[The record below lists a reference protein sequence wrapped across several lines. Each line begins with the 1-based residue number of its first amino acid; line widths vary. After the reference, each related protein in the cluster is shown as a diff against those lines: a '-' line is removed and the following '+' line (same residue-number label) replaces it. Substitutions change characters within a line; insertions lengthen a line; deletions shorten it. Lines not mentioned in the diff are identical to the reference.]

1 MDKKIGILHLSDAHI
16 SKENKSTIDRLIAL
30 LQKDITLIQKE
41 MYVDIKMV
49 CVSGDLINSGD
60 NADAE
65 LDIALGSFLQP
76 LMEMLGLREDSIF
89 LVPGNH
95 EVKRNSI
102 VNYIENGLASTLIT
116 ENNID
121 EFLSSIDDH
130 SLERILYFD
139 RDFARLFGG
148 NPVWESSLTRAY
160 MVNTGTL
167 TIGVSCVNSAW
178 RSTGIGSGEKRKMIV
193 GRKQIVDSFE
203 KIKNAD
209 IKLCVLHHPF
219 DWLVDDDK
227 IAIEKCINQFDIVL
241 NGHIHESETK
251 TYTSF
256 NGQTLFNTCGKF
268 DATSDIYNGYSIIA
282 INPYNKNCDVI
293 LRQYMDFPRNC
304 FDAALCVAG
313 NGVFTTSLGNKDNN
327 LALAYNISHSIE
339 SKFLDYANSY
349 FVSNVA
355 AGKVLKSFD
364 ESFIIPEFNRYSE
377 YEKETLID
385 TEEKSEQPDEVTLEE
400 LCGERKNIL
409 LLGRKEIGKTTVL
422 HYLAKYCLCNFNVLK
437 SVPIIIN
444 TLYIDYSGKKVIT
457 RAIHKFINQYC
468 ESDDSFSIKD
478 VENILH
484 DGLCTIMF
492 DNFETVGPAQ
502 LDKINAFLKEYPS
515 NRFIFAEKEN
525 ISSRYMRDVHIVPE
539 CDYETIHI
547 CSLSKHQIRSIAS
560 QNFSSGDSSNV
571 VDKILLC
578 FKKTT
583 LPRTPFV
590 LSLILSLCDTADFT
604 PINEAVIMEQ
614 FMEFLLEKSSPSE
627 AYSTTYDFRIK
638 EDFLMQLVTYMHDQ
652 NKFYMSILEFESV
665 LSKYHAEKGF
675 SVSDTK
681 FDRLFFEKGVLVRT
695 ELVVTFR
702 YNCMIEYYLAKKAQ
716 LSPEF
721 LSQIM
726 SDRNYL
732 NYTNEL
738 LYFTG
743 LNRQNKEIV
752 SVLQEALSQDF
763 DKLRSVVPSLDE
775 YNIGLDISLPEEKFS
790 EKIKQTKLSQEQSD
804 RIQNTKDTSETKT
817 PEEMDKQV
825 EHEEMDAFIQTLLVY
840 GNCLKNLELLSKKE
854 KEEMYNYYIYG
865 LCIMLGIFKRTTEE
879 YFNSEISDM
888 EQLPEKY
895 TPEDL
900 NKVKALMEDVL
911 KISLPLALENIALE
925 NIGTTKLKSIIE
937 RGFEDGSR
945 DEFSRFFS
953 VFLYCD
959 LRLPGLQNVLK
970 SYCTDAKDKSL
981 LKIIFFKLLYY
992 YRFRY
997 FSSSLDPFFDNIL
1010 ADINIKLNGGNKLR
1024 KGVIIQELKKQKKF
1038 LNA

>member
-209 IKLCVLHHPF
+209 
-219 DWLVDDDK
+219 
-227 IAIEKCINQFDIVL
+227 
-241 NGHIHESETK
+241 
-251 TYTSF
+251 
-256 NGQTLFNTCGKF
+256 
-268 DATSDIYNGYSIIA
+268 
-282 INPYNKNCDVI
+282 
-293 LRQYMDFPRNC
+293 
-304 FDAALCVAG
+304 
-313 NGVFTTSLGNKDNN
+313 
-327 LALAYNISHSIE
+327 
-339 SKFLDYANSY
+339 
-349 FVSNVA
+349 
-355 AGKVLKSFD
+355 
-364 ESFIIPEFNRYSE
+364 
-377 YEKETLID
+377 
-385 TEEKSEQPDEVTLEE
+385 
-400 LCGERKNIL
+400 
-409 LLGRKEIGKTTVL
+409 
-422 HYLAKYCLCNFNVLK
+422 
-437 SVPIIIN
+437 
-444 TLYIDYSGKKVIT
+444 
-457 RAIHKFINQYC
+457 
-468 ESDDSFSIKD
+468 
-478 VENILH
+478 
-484 DGLCTIMF
+484 
-492 DNFETVGPAQ
+492 
-502 LDKINAFLKEYPS
+502 
-515 NRFIFAEKEN
+515 
-525 ISSRYMRDVHIVPE
+525 
-539 CDYETIHI
+539 
-547 CSLSKHQIRSIAS
+547 
-560 QNFSSGDSSNV
+560 
-571 VDKILLC
+571 
-578 FKKTT
+578 
-583 LPRTPFV
+583 
-590 LSLILSLCDTADFT
+590 
-604 PINEAVIMEQ
+604 
-614 FMEFLLEKSSPSE
+614 
-627 AYSTTYDFRIK
+627 
-638 EDFLMQLVTYMHDQ
+638 
-652 NKFYMSILEFESV
+652 
-665 LSKYHAEKGF
+665 
-675 SVSDTK
+675 
-681 FDRLFFEKGVLVRT
+681 
-695 ELVVTFR
+695 
-702 YNCMIEYYLAKKAQ
+702 
-716 LSPEF
+716 
-721 LSQIM
+721 M

-997 FSSSLDPFFDNIL
+997 FSSSLDPFFENIL
-1010 ADINIKLNGGNKLR
+1010 ADINIKLNGGSKLR
-1024 KGVIIQELKKQKKF
+1024 KGAIIQELKKQKKF

>member
-1 MDKKIGILHLSDAHI
+1 MDKRIGILHLSDTHI
-16 SKENKSTIDRLIAL
+16 SEKNKSTIDRLIAL
-30 LQKDITLIQKE
+30 LEKDINSIQNE
-41 MYVDIKMV
+41 MCVDIKIV
-49 CVSGDLINSGD
+49 CISGDLINSGD
-60 NADAE
+60 NADVE
-65 LDIALGSFLQP
+65 LDIASKSFLQP
-76 LMEMLGLREDSIF
+76 LRKMLGLEKDCIF

-95 EVKRNSI
+95 EVKRSSI
-102 VNYIENGLASTLIT
+102 VDYIESGLESTLIT
-116 ENNID
+116 EENID
-121 EFLSSIDDH
+121 NFLNSIDDL

-160 MVNTGTL
+160 MVNTGNL

-178 RSTGIGSGEKRKMIV
+178 RSTGIGSAEKRKMIV
-193 GRKQIVDSFE
+193 GRKQIIDSFE
-203 KIKNAD
+203 KIQNAD
-209 IKLCVLHHPF
+209 IKICLLHHPF

-227 IAIEKCINQFDIVL
+227 IAVEKCINQFDIVL

-304 FDAALCVAG
+304 FDSALCVAG
-313 NGVFTTSLGNKDNN
+313 DGIFTTNLGNKDNN

-339 SKFLDYANSY
+339 NKFLNYANGF

-364 ESFIIPEFNRYSE
+364 ESFIIPEFSRYSE
-377 YEKETLID
+377 YEKENRIFTK
-385 TEEKSEQPDEVTLEE
+385 ENSEQPNEVTLAE

-409 LLGRKEIGKTTVL
+409 LFGRKEIGKTTVL
-422 HYLAKYCLCNFNVLK
+422 HYLAKHCLDNFNTLK

-444 TLYIDYSGKKVIT
+444 TLCVNYSGNNAIT

-468 ESDDSFSIKD
+468 ESSDSFSIID
-478 VENILH
+478 VENILR

-492 DNFETVGPAQ
+492 DNFEAVEPAQ
-502 LDKINAFLKEYPS
+502 LDKINEFLKKYPS
-515 NRFIFAEKEN
+515 NRFIFAKKEN
-525 ISSRYMRDVHIVPE
+525 INSRYIRDVNIEPE
-539 CDYETIHI
+539 CDYESIHI

-560 QNFSSGDSSNV
+560 QSFSPSDSSNV

-583 LPRTPFV
+583 LPRTPFI

-638 EDFLMQLVTYMHDQ
+638 EDFLIQLVTYMNDQ
-652 NKFYMSILEFESV
+652 NKFYMSIDDFESI
-665 LSKYHAEKGF
+665 LSKYHEEKGF

-681 FDRLFFEKGVLVRT
+681 FDRLFFKKGVLVKT
-695 ELVVTFR
+695 ESIVTFR

-721 LSQIM
+721 FSQII

-732 NYTNEL
+732 NYTNEI

-752 SVLQEALSQDF
+752 SVLQEVLSQDF
-763 DKLRSVVPSLDE
+763 DMLKSVIPSLDE

-790 EKIKQTKLSQEQSD
+790 EKIKKVKLSQEQSD
-804 RIQNTKDTSETKT
+804 RIQNTKDTSEAKI
-817 PEEMDKQV
+817 PEEMNKQV

-840 GNCLKNLELLSKKE
+840 GNCLKNLELLSKKD

-865 LCIMLGIFKRTTEE
+865 LCIMLGIFKQATEE
-879 YFNSEISDM
+879 YFNSKISDM
-888 EQLPEKY
+888 EQFPEKY
-895 TPEDL
+895 PTEALNEVKDFVEDF
-900 NKVKALMEDVL
+900 L
-911 KISLPLALENIALE
+911 KISLPMILENIALE
-925 NIGTTKLKSIIE
+925 NIGTIKLKNIIE
-937 RGFEDGSR
+937 RNIENGR
-945 DEFSRFFS
+945 KDEFSKFFS

-970 SYCTDAKDKSL
+970 SYCADVKDKSL

-992 YRFRY
+992 YSFRY
-997 FSSSLDPFFDNIL
+997 FSSSLDPFFENIL
-1010 ADINIKLNGGNKLR
+1010 ADINIKLNGGNKSR
-1024 KGVIIQELKKQKKF
+1024 KSAIIHELKKQKKH

>member
-1 MDKKIGILHLSDAHI
+1 MNKRIGILHLSDTHI
-16 SKENKSTIDRLIAL
+16 SEKNKITIDRLIAL
-30 LQKDITLIQKE
+30 LEKDITSIQNE
-41 MYVDIKMV
+41 MCVDIKIV
-49 CVSGDLINSGD
+49 CISGDLINSGD
-60 NADAE
+60 NADVE
-65 LDIALGSFLQP
+65 LEIASESFLQP
-76 LMEMLGLREDSIF
+76 LMKMLELKKDNIF

-95 EVKRNSI
+95 EVKQSSI
-102 VNYIENGLASTLIT
+102 VNYIENGLESTLIT
-116 ENNID
+116 EKNID
-121 EFLSSIDDH
+121 DFLCSIDDR

-160 MVNTGTL
+160 MVNTGNL

-178 RSTGIGSGEKRKMIV
+178 RSTGIGSAEKRKMIV
-193 GRKQIVDSFE
+193 GRKQIIDSFE
-203 KIKNAD
+203 KIQNAD
-209 IKLCVLHHPF
+209 IKICLLHHPF

-227 IAIEKCINQFDIVL
+227 IAVEKCINQFDIVL

-282 INPYNKNCDVI
+282 INPYNKTCDVI

-304 FDAALCVAG
+304 FDSALCVADDG
-313 NGVFTTSLGNKDNN
+313 IFTTTLGNKDNN

-339 SKFLDYANSY
+339 NKFLDYANSF

-364 ESFIIPEFNRYSE
+364 ESFITPEFSRYSE
-377 YEKETLID
+377 YEKGTLIY
-385 TEEKSEQPDEVTLEE
+385 TEKDSEQSDKVTLSE
-400 LCGERKNIL
+400 LCSERKNIL

-422 HYLAKYCLCNFNVLK
+422 HYLAKHCLDNFNTLK

-444 TLYIDYSGKKVIT
+444 TLCVNYSGNNAIT

-468 ESDDSFSIKD
+468 ESDDSFSIED
-478 VENILH
+478 VKNILRE
-484 DGLCTIMF
+484 GLCTIMF
-492 DNFETVGPAQ
+492 DNFEAVKSTQ
-502 LDKINAFLKEYPS
+502 LDKVNAFLKEYPS

-525 ISSRYMRDVHIVPE
+525 ISSSYIRDINTVPE
-539 CDYETIHI
+539 CDYEPIHI

-560 QNFSSGDSSNV
+560 QNFSSSDSSNV

-578 FKKTT
+578 FKKTN

-638 EDFLMQLVTYMHDQ
+638 EDFLMQLVTYMNDH
-652 NKFYMSILEFESV
+652 NKFYMSIDDFEGI
-665 LSKYHAEKGF
+665 LSKYHEERGF

-681 FDRLFFEKGVLVRT
+681 FNRIFFEKGVLVKT
-695 ELVVTFR
+695 ESIVTFR

-743 LNRQNKEIV
+743 LNRQNKEVV

-763 DKLRSVVPSLDE
+763 DRLKSVILSLDE
-775 YNIGLDISLPEEKFS
+775 YNICLDISLPEEKFS

-804 RIQNTKDTSETKT
+804 RIQNTKDTSETKI
-817 PEEMDKQV
+817 PEEMNKQV
-825 EHEEMDAFIQTLLVY
+825 EHEEMDAYIQTLLVY
-840 GNCLKNLELLSKKE
+840 GNCLKNLELLSKKD

-865 LCIMLGIFKRTTEE
+865 LCIMLGIFKQTAEE
-879 YFNSEISDM
+879 HFNSKISDM
-888 EQLPEKY
+888 EHFTDKY

-900 NKVKALMEDVL
+900 NKAKTFMKDFL
-911 KISLPLALENIALE
+911 KISLPLILENIALE
-925 NIGTTKLKSIIE
+925 NIGTTKLKYIIE
-937 RGFEDGSR
+937 RSIEDEKR

-959 LRLPGLQNVLK
+959 LRLPRLQDVLK
-970 SYCTDAKDKSL
+970 TYCTDVKDKSL

-992 YRFRY
+992 YSFRY
-997 FSSSLDPFFDNIL
+997 FSSSLDPFFENIL
-1010 ADINIKLNGGNKLR
+1010 ADINIKLNGGSKSR
-1024 KGVIIQELKKQKKF
+1024 KSAIIDEIKKQKKH

>member
-1 MDKKIGILHLSDAHI
+1 MDKKIGILHLSDIHI
-16 SKENKSTIDRLIAL
+16 SQKNKDTITRLLTL
-30 LQKDITLIQKE
+30 LQKDITLIQQEKCI
-41 MYVDIKMV
+41 DIKMV
-49 CVSGDLINSGD
+49 CISGDLIDSGD
-60 NADAE
+60 NADVE
-65 LDIALGSFLQP
+65 LEIAFDFFLQP
-76 LMEMLGLREDSIF
+76 LMDMLGLKEDNIF

-102 VNYIENGLASTLIT
+102 VDYIETGLESTLVS
-116 ENNID
+116 ENKID

-130 SLERILYFD
+130 SLERILYFEK
-139 RDFARLFGG
+139 DFAHLFGG
-148 NPVWESSLTRAY
+148 NPVWENSLTRAY
-160 MVNTGTL
+160 VVNAGPL
-167 TIGVSCVNSAW
+167 TIGISCVNSAW
-178 RSTGIGSGEKRKMIV
+178 RSTGIGSAEKRKMIV
-193 GRKQIVDSFE
+193 GRKQIIDSFE
-203 KIKNAD
+203 KIKSTD
-209 IKLCVLHHPF
+209 IKLCIVHHPF

-227 IAIEKCINQFDIVL
+227 VAVEKCINQFDIVL

-268 DATSDIYNGYSIIA
+268 DATSDIYNGYSVIA
-282 INPYNKNCDVI
+282 INPYNRNCDVI

-304 FDAALCVAG
+304 FDAALCVAD
-313 NGVFTTSLGNKDNN
+313 NGVFTTSLDNKNSN
-327 LALAYNISHSIE
+327 LALAYNITHSIE
-339 SKFLDYANSY
+339 GNFLDYANSY
-349 FVSNVA
+349 FVANVA
-355 AGKVLKSFD
+355 AGKILKSFD
-364 ESFIIPEFNRYSE
+364 DSFITPEFNRYSE

-385 TEEKSEQPDEVTLEE
+385 TEENSEQPDEVTLQE
-400 LCGERKNIL
+400 LCGKRKNIL
-409 LLGRKEIGKTTVL
+409 LLGKKEIGKTTVL
-422 HYLAKYCLCNFNVLK
+422 HYLAKYCLWNFNALK

-444 TLYIDYSGKKVIT
+444 TLYVDYSGKNTIT

-468 ESDDSFSIKD
+468 ESNDSFSMKD
-478 VENILH
+478 IENILR

-492 DNFETVGPAQ
+492 DNFESVKTKQ
-502 LDKINAFLKEYPS
+502 LDQINTFLKEYPS

-539 CDYETIHI
+539 CDYEPIHI

-560 QNFSSGDSSNV
+560 QNFSSSDSSNV

-578 FKKTT
+578 FKKTA

-614 FMEFLLEKSSPSE
+614 FMEFLLEKSAPSE

-652 NKFYMSILEFESV
+652 NKFYISMLEFESI
-665 LSKYHAEKGF
+665 LLKYHAEKGF
-675 SVSDTK
+675 SVIETK

-695 ELVVTFR
+695 DLIVTFR

-716 LSPEF
+716 QSPEF

-743 LNRQNKEIV
+743 LNRQNQEIV
-752 SVLQEALSQDF
+752 SVLQKALSQDF
-763 DKLRSVVPSLDE
+763 EKLRSVIPSLDE
-775 YNIGLDISLPEEKFS
+775 YNIGLDISLPEEKFDQ
-790 EKIKQTKLSQEQSD
+790 EIKQAKLSQEQSD
-804 RIQNTKDTSETKT
+804 RLHNIQDASETRV
-817 PEEMDKQV
+817 PEEIDKHI
-825 EHEEMDAFIQTLLVY
+825 EHEEMDAFVQTLLIY
-840 GNCLKNLELLSKKE
+840 GNCLKNLELLPKNE
-854 KEEMYNYYIYG
+854 KEQMYNYYILG
-865 LCIMLGIFKRTTEE
+865 LCIMLGILKRTTEE

-895 TPEDL
+895 SQEDL
-900 NKVKALMEDVL
+900 NKVKKLMEDVL
-911 KISLPLALENIALE
+911 KISLPLVLQNIALE
-925 NIGTTKLKSIIE
+925 NIGTIKLKSIIE
-937 RGFEDGSR
+937 KGFEDKNS
-945 DEFSRFFS
+945 DEFLRFFS

-959 LRLPGLQNVLK
+959 LRLPGLQNILK
-970 SYCTDAKDKSL
+970 NYCSEAKHKSL

-997 FSSSLDPFFDNIL
+997 FSSSLDPFFENIL
-1010 ADINIKLNGGNKLR
+1010 ADINIKLNGGNRLQ
-1024 KGVIIQELKKQKKF
+1024 KGVIIQELKNQKRL
-1038 LNA
+1038 LNS